1 MKAKPMK
8 NDGYNGPDKE
18 KFFDVLGAYEEQRFE
33 IMRHMSLAGKILAA
47 WEKDGGDKDDLRDAY
62 TLRKLDKDDQQAE
75 LRRQFRVASWLGIVD
90 PDRMGQRSFVS
101 LFDVPEEM
109 VGIGGAPFG
118 SRSSI
123 IRSKGAGFRDGKGR
137 SGPSMQEGLDAYGW
151 PADCDEA
158 LAYCEGYGLGLPL
171 RPPPKVRKG
180 DADDDQGD
188 EEGGEPGEDEQQPKS
203 ALGVMVGQL
212 KEMDAKAA
220 AEKAAAEP
228 KRGPGRP
235 KKQQASMPAPDARDP
250 DEPPGDVS
258 VQSIWD
264 NEPDGPA
271 VPRMVN

>member
-1 MKAKPMK
+1 MKS
-8 NDGYNGPDKE
+8 DQYNGPDRADFWE
-18 KFFDVLGAYEEQRFE
+18 SLGLYEEQRFAV
-33 IMRHMSLAGKILAA
+33 MQHMSLAGKILSA
-47 WEKDGGDKDDLRDAY
+47 WEKKGGDKSDLRDGYA
-62 TLRKLDKDDQQAE
+62 LRQLDQDDQKAE

-90 PDRMGQRSFVS
+90 PERISQRSFIS

-123 IRSKGAGFRDGKGR
+123 IRAKGAGHKDAKAKD
-137 SGPSMQEGLDAYGW
+137 GPSMQEGLESYGW

-171 RPPPKVRKG
+171 RPPPKARKG
-180 DADDDQGD
+180 DADDEQGD
-188 EEGGEPGEDEQQPKS
+188 EDAGEPDGDDDPPKS

-212 KEMDAKAA
+212 QEMDAKAA
-220 AEKAAAEP
+220 AAKAAAEP

-235 KKQQASMPAPDARDP
+235 KKNQAALPASDEPAPDR
-250 DEPPGDVS
+250 S

-264 NEPDGPA
+264 NEPDGPIH
-271 VPRMVN
+271 

>member
-1 MKAKPMK
+1 MKAKDMK
-8 NDGYNGPDKE
+8 ADQYNGPDKADFWE
-18 KFFDVLGAYEEQRFE
+18 SLGLYEEQRFAV
-33 IMRHMSLAGKILAA
+33 MQHMSLAGKILSA
-47 WEKDGGDKDDLRDAY
+47 WEKKGGDKADLRDGY
-62 TLRKLDKDDQQAE
+62 SLRQLDQEDQKAE

-90 PDRMGQRSFVS
+90 PDRLGQRSFVS
-101 LFDVPEEM
+101 LFDVPEEL

-123 IRSKGAGFRDGKGR
+123 IRAKGAGHKDGKAKD
-137 SGPSMQEGLDAYGW
+137 GPSMQQGLDSYGW

-180 DADDDQGD
+180 DADNQDDDQ
-188 EEGGEPGEDEQQPKS
+188 GGEPGEDEQPKS

-220 AEKAAAEP
+220 EKAAAA

-235 KKQQASMPAPDARDP
+235 KKQQASMPAPDARDA
-250 DEPPGDVS
+250 DEPPPDVS

-264 NEPDGPA
+264 NEDDGPG